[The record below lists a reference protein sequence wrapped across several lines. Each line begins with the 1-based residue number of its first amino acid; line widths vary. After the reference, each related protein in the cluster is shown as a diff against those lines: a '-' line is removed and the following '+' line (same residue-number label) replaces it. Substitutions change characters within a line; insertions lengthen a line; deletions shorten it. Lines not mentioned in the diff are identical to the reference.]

1 MDGAYYIN
9 AAELS
14 QHQDGITEQKYCA
27 QRLQDNFRRIKQLS
41 SDAIVVD
48 RDVLRRFQHLSGE
61 LDDLKQY
68 YVELNQA
75 LEMINEDAQHIS
87 DKVGILLDD
96 HLEYMSK
103 KHLAE

>member
-27 QRLQDNFRRIKQLS
+27 QRLQDNFRKIKQLS

-48 RDVLRRFQHLSGE
+48 RDVLRRFQRLSEE
-61 LDDLKQY
+61 LDDLRQY
-68 YVELNQA
+68 YVELNQV

-87 DKVGILLDD
+87 DTVGILLDD
-96 HLEYMSK
+96 HLAYMSK